1 MHNAAGD
8 GGGLHGAITVSI
20 YEKQSNGNPAATART
35 TLTGTAATG
44 VATFTCSATCTLD
57 ANTGYFVYV
66 ASNVI
71 SSDSLSTTSSDDETL
86 TPSNNVWSI
95 GNALSY
101 QSGGSWG
108 LYANGVAMKMKVTA
122 TTK

>member
-1 MHNAAGD
+1 M
-8 GGGLHGAITVSI
+8 
-20 YEKQSNGNPAATART
+20 
-35 TLTGTAATG
+35 
-44 VATFTCSATCTLD
+44 
-57 ANTGYFVYV
+57 

-71 SSDSLSTTSSDDETL
+71 SSGSLSTTSSDDETL
-86 TPSNNVWSI
+86 TPSNNGWSI